1 MLINRV
7 AARVENAILLDHL
20 SLMINKKINNAHS
33 YAYFLVSQCENTP
46 HLKLTILVSHMSKIG
61 DRIRSARRES
71 GHTQITLAK
80 AIGVTHGNI
89 SMWEQGL
96 TTPRVNN
103 LGKLADALGV
113 SIDWLENGDKATG
126 PEYVPPA
133 NAWELPDDV
142 DLADAE
148 YRDIMVPRLDEVSK
162 DNYLGEANY
171 NKLFPV
177 RKELLE
183 LYSLQPRHLGAL
195 VMPDTSMEPSIS
207 KGDMLLVDTSV
218 NEIERDAKHIY
229 ALVKNKTTLLILRV
243 KGDALGKLL
252 WTDSRGEN
260 SATTTTEKE
269 WAEYKVA
276 GRVVMRTGAL

>member
-1 MLINRV
+1 MSDGKMNLRIKKARKERGLNQRQVGSMLGI
-7 AARVENAILLDHL
+7 AANNISFWERG
-20 SLMINKKINNAHS
+20 INKPSTRN
-33 YAYFLVSQCENTP
+33 
-46 HLKLTILVSHMSKIG
+46 LK
-61 DRIRSARRES
+61 
-71 GHTQITLAK
+71 
-80 AIGVTHGNI
+80 
-89 SMWEQGL
+89 
-96 TTPRVNN
+96 
-103 LGKLADALGV
+103 KLADALGV

-142 DLADAE
+142 DLSDAE

-177 RKELLE
+177 RKELLQ

-218 NEIERDAKHIY
+218 KEIERDAKHIY
-229 ALVKNKTTLLILRV
+229 ALVKNKTTLYI
-243 KGDALGKLL
+243 
-252 WTDSRGEN
+252 
-260 SATTTTEKE
+260 
-269 WAEYKVA
+269 
-276 GRVVMRTGAL
+276 

>member
-1 MLINRV
+1 
-7 AARVENAILLDHL
+7 
-20 SLMINKKINNAHS
+20 MIK
-33 YAYFLVSQCENTP
+33 
-46 HLKLTILVSHMSKIG
+46 
-61 DRIRSARRES
+61 DRIREKRKALGLKQKE
-71 GHTQITLAK
+71 LAK
-80 AIGVTHGNI
+80 LIGVSAGNV
-89 SMWEQGL
+89 SHWEQGI
-96 TTPRVNN
+96 TSPKGTN
-103 LGKLADALGV
+103 LLKLADVLKV
-113 SIDWLENGDKATG
+113 SPDWLAGDSMNDSQPIKS
-126 PEYVPPA
+126 VR

-142 DLADAE
+142 DLSDAE
-148 YRDIMVPRLDEVSK
+148 FRDIMVPRLDEVSK

-177 RKELLE
+177 RKELLQ

-218 NEIERDAKHIY
+218 KEIERDAKHIY

-269 WAEYKVA
+269 WAEYEVA

>member
-1 MLINRV
+1 MSDGKMNLRIKKARKERGLNQRQVGSMLGI
-7 AARVENAILLDHL
+7 AANNISFWERG
-20 SLMINKKINNAHS
+20 INKPSTRN
-33 YAYFLVSQCENTP
+33 
-46 HLKLTILVSHMSKIG
+46 LK
-61 DRIRSARRES
+61 
-71 GHTQITLAK
+71 
-80 AIGVTHGNI
+80 
-89 SMWEQGL
+89 
-96 TTPRVNN
+96 
-103 LGKLADALGV
+103 KLADALGV

-133 NAWELPDDV
+133 NAWELADDV
-142 DLADAE
+142 DLSNAE

-177 RKELLE
+177 RKELLQ

-218 NEIERDAKHIY
+218 KEIERDAKHIY

-269 WAEYKVA
+269 WAEYEVA

>member
-1 MLINRV
+1 MASGKIKDRIKK
-7 AARVENAILLDHL
+7 ARKEKGITQLRL
-20 SLMINKKINNAHS
+20 
-33 YAYFLVSQCENTP
+33 
-46 HLKLTILVSHMSKIG
+46 SKILG
-61 DRIRSARRES
+61 ISSANVS
-71 GHTQITLAK
+71 F
-80 AIGVTHGNI
+80 
-89 SMWEQGL
+89 WEQGISAPN
-96 TTPRVNN
+96 TTN
-103 LGKLADALGV
+103 LKKLADALGV
-113 SIDWLENGDKATG
+113 SIDWLENGDKSAG

-133 NAWELPDDV
+133 NAWELPDDA
-142 DLADAE
+142 DLSNAE

-177 RKELLE
+177 RKELLQ

-218 NEIERDAKHIY
+218 KEIVPDTKHIY
-229 ALVKNKTTLLILRV
+229 ALVKNKTSLLIFRV
-243 KGDALGKLL
+243 KEDALGKLL

-260 SATTTTEKE
+260 SATTTNDRE
-269 WAEYKVA
+269 WSQYEVA

>member
-1 MLINRV
+1 M
-7 AARVENAILLDHL
+7 
-20 SLMINKKINNAHS
+20 
-33 YAYFLVSQCENTP
+33 
-46 HLKLTILVSHMSKIG
+46 
-61 DRIRSARRES
+61 
-71 GHTQITLAK
+71 
-80 AIGVTHGNI
+80 
-89 SMWEQGL
+89 
-96 TTPRVNN
+96 
-103 LGKLADALGV
+103 GKLADALGV
-113 SIDWLENGDKATG
+113 SIDWLENGDKSAS
-126 PEYVPPA
+126 PEYVPPV

-142 DLADAE
+142 DLFNSE

-177 RKELLE
+177 RKELLQ

-207 KGDMLLVDTSV
+207 KGDILLVDTSV
-218 NEIERDAKHIY
+218 REIERDAKHIY

-260 SATTTTEKE
+260 SATTTTDRE
-269 WAEYKVA
+269 WAQYEVA

>member
-1 MLINRV
+1 MASGKIKDRIKK
-7 AARVENAILLDHL
+7 ARKEKGITQLRL
-20 SLMINKKINNAHS
+20 
-33 YAYFLVSQCENTP
+33 
-46 HLKLTILVSHMSKIG
+46 SKILG
-61 DRIRSARRES
+61 ISSANVS
-71 GHTQITLAK
+71 F
-80 AIGVTHGNI
+80 
-89 SMWEQGL
+89 WEQGISAPN
-96 TTPRVNN
+96 TTN
-103 LGKLADALGV
+103 LKKLADALGV
-113 SIDWLENGDKATG
+113 SIDWLENGDKSAG

-133 NAWELPDDV
+133 NAWELPDDA
-142 DLADAE
+142 DLSNAE

-177 RKELLE
+177 RKELLQ

-218 NEIERDAKHIY
+218 KEIVPDTKHIY
-229 ALVKNKTTLLILRV
+229 ALVKNKTSLLIFRV
-243 KGDALGKLL
+243 KEDALGKLL

-260 SATTTTEKE
+260 SATTTTERE
-269 WAEYKVA
+269 WAQYEVA